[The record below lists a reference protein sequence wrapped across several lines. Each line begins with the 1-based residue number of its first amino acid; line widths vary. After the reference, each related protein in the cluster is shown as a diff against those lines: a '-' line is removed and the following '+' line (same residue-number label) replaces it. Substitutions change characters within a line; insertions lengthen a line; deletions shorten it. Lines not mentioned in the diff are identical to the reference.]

1 MQTIASLAKRLD
13 MTAEEALERLR
24 FMLMEVESVDSELTD
39 DQCDLLID
47 VDDDPSVA
55 ERVRQKKL
63 DEKEKARKRTERLRA
78 AAKKAAAKRKLAA
91 KKKAAAK
98 KTTTKAKA
106 APKKAAAKKKKA
118 AEKPEEPPLVEILPP
133 ETTEETPVAAKDE
146 VAEKDEKKKKKA
158 APKKAAAKKTEKTAE
173 SDIQIGRAVD
183 HEDVVQIIRADG
195 TRVKELDA
203 VLEETPALEEDE
215 TEIETESTILAEAE
229 REQEEEEARK
239 AREATRSLVKPD
251 PAVVAEVKRRAEER
265 MARKRQQRAKPPA
278 TAGTAGTAPP
288 MARRTATG
296 KTARKR
302 QKRIE
307 RLRAEDAM
315 RRSAAARVR
324 ELQATGPTGQIKKR
338 RKKRD
343 RDDELG
349 SAVDQIFEKRTI
361 EVDETM
367 TVEQLAEALEMTTN
381 DIILEL
387 MEHNVLA
394 NKNQSLSF
402 ELIRQLGEAHGYEV
416 HSAIPGEEEVMAE
429 EPDAPEDLVLRP
441 PVVTVMGHVD
451 HGKTTLLDYLRR
463 AHVAEGEV
471 GGITQHIAAYDVEI
485 QGGRVVFL
493 DTPGHAAFTQMR
505 ARGAQATDVVVLV
518 IAADDGIMPQ
528 TVEAID
534 HARAAEVPIV
544 VAINKC
550 DKPEGQ
556 PDRIRQELVKY
567 DLVDEQWGGKTI
579 IRNIS
584 AKTGEGVNTLMEM
597 LVLEAEM
604 LELKANPRK
613 KARGA
618 VVESELS
625 KGQGPVAWVLV
636 QTGTL
641 QVGDVFLAGETY
653 GRVRAMI
660 NSRGEQVEK
669 VPPATPVLV
678 LGFNDVAT
686 AGDQFVVVSD
696 ERIARAIAEKRVD
709 RARLKQGATA
719 PRITLEDFHK
729 HLKEGERHVLNV
741 VIKADV
747 QGSVDVLE
755 SSLLKLGNED
765 VKVELVH
772 SGVGGINESDVIL
785 ASASDA
791 VIIGFHVTANPRV
804 RKLADQEGVDIRTYR
819 IIYEVT
825 DEVKKALEGL
835 LTPETKEVVT
845 GHVEIRE
852 VFRSSAIGNIAG
864 CYVQDGE
871 ISRASLIRIVR
882 NDVVLYEGK
891 IASLRREK
899 DDVRSVSSGFEC
911 GIVLESFQDV
921 KVGDTIEAYRL
932 EQVAQKLE

>member
-1 MQTIASLAKRLD
+1 MQTVASLAKRLD
-13 MTAEEALERLR
+13 MTAEEALEKLR

-63 DEKEKARKRTERLRA
+63 DEEEKARKRTERLQA

-91 KKKAAAK
+91 KKKPAAKKTPTKAKAASTKAAAK
-98 KTTTKAKA
+98 KKKSEDEPEESPLVEILRPEAEEEAPAAAAEAAGKAETNKA
-106 APKKAAAKKKKA
+106 APKKAAAKKPA
-118 AEKPEEPPLVEILPP
+118 R
-133 ETTEETPVAAKDE
+133 TTEP
-146 VAEKDEKKKKKA
+146 
-158 APKKAAAKKTEKTAE
+158 
-173 SDIQIGRAVD
+173 DILIGRAVD

-203 VLEETPALEEDE
+203 VLEETPVFEDDEAELE
-215 TEIETESTILAEAE
+215 SAILAEAE
-229 REQEEEEARK
+229 RHQEEEEARK
-239 AREATRSLVKPD
+239 AREAARAMVKPD

-265 MARKRQQRAKPPA
+265 MARKRQQRAELAATVTTAATAAPA
-278 TAGTAGTAPP
+278 TK
-288 MARRTATG
+288 RTVTG

-302 QKRIE
+302 QKRVE
-307 RLRAEDAM
+307 RQRAEEAM
-315 RRSAAARVR
+315 RRDAAAKVR
-324 ELQATGPTGQIKKR
+324 EFQAAGPTGQIKKR

-343 RDDELG
+343 KDDELG
-349 SAVDQIFEKRTI
+349 SAVDEIFEKHII

-367 TVEQLAEALEMTTN
+367 TVEQLAEALDMATS
-381 DIILEL
+381 DVILEL
-387 MEHNVLA
+387 MEHNILA

-402 ELIRQLGEAHGYEV
+402 DLIRQIGEAHGYEV
-416 HSAIPGEEEVMAE
+416 RSATPGEEEIMAE

-485 QGGRVVFL
+485 RGGRVVFL

-550 DKPEGQ
+550 DKPEAQ

-584 AKTGEGVNTLMEM
+584 AKTGEGVDTLMEM

-604 LELKANPRK
+604 LELRANPRK

-641 QVGDVFLAGETY
+641 HVGDVFLAGETY

-660 NSRGEQVEK
+660 NSRGEQVEN

-686 AGDQFVVVSD
+686 AGDQFVVVDD
-696 ERIARAIAEKRVD
+696 ERIARAIAEKRID
-709 RARLKQGATA
+709 RAKLKQGATA
-719 PRITLEDFHK
+719 RRITLEDFHK

-755 SSLLKLGNED
+755 SNLLKLGNED

-804 RKLADQEGVDIRTYR
+804 RKLAEQEGVDIRTYR
-819 IIYEVT
+819 IIYEVI

-852 VFRSSAIGNIAG
+852 IFRSSAIGNIAG

-871 ISRASLIRIVR
+871 ISRASLIRVVR
-882 NDVVLYEGK
+882 NDVVLYEGR

-899 DDVRSVSSGFEC
+899 DDVRSVATGFEC

-921 KVGDTIEAYRL
+921 KVGDIIEAYRL

>member
-1 MQTIASLAKRLD
+1 MQTVASLAKRLD
-13 MTAEEALERLR
+13 MTAEEALEKLR

-63 DEKEKARKRTERLRA
+63 DEEEKARKRTERLQA

-91 KKKAAAK
+91 KKKPAAK
-98 KTTTKAKA
+98 KTPTKAKA
-106 APKKAAAKKKKA
+106 ASTKAAAKKKKS
-118 AEKPEEPPLVEILPP
+118 EDEPEESPLVEILRP
-133 ETTEETPVAAKDE
+133 EAEEEAPAAA
-146 VAEKDEKKKKKA
+146 AEAAGKAETKKA
-158 APKKAAAKKTEKTAE
+158 APKKAAAKKPARTTEP
-173 SDIQIGRAVD
+173 DILIGRAVD

-203 VLEETPALEEDE
+203 VLEETPVFEDDEAELE
-215 TEIETESTILAEAE
+215 SAILAEAE
-229 REQEEEEARK
+229 RHQEEEEARK
-239 AREATRSLVKPD
+239 AREAARAMVKPD

-265 MARKRQQRAKPPA
+265 MARKRQQRAELAATVTTAATAAPA
-278 TAGTAGTAPP
+278 TK
-288 MARRTATG
+288 RTVTG

-302 QKRIE
+302 QKRVE
-307 RLRAEDAM
+307 RQRAEEAM
-315 RRSAAARVR
+315 RRDAAAKVR
-324 ELQATGPTGQIKKR
+324 EFQAAGPTGQIKKR

-343 RDDELG
+343 KDDELG
-349 SAVDQIFEKRTI
+349 SAVDEIFEKHII

-367 TVEQLAEALEMTTN
+367 TVEQLAEALDMATS
-381 DIILEL
+381 DVILEL
-387 MEHNVLA
+387 MEHNILA

-402 ELIRQLGEAHGYEV
+402 DLIRQIGEAHGYEV
-416 HSAIPGEEEVMAE
+416 RSAIPGEEEIMAE

-485 QGGRVVFL
+485 RGGRVVFL

-550 DKPEGQ
+550 DKPEAQ

-584 AKTGEGVNTLMEM
+584 AKTGEGVDTLMEM

-604 LELKANPRK
+604 LELRANPRK

-641 QVGDVFLAGETY
+641 HVGDVFLAGETY

-660 NSRGEQVEK
+660 NSRGEQVEN

-686 AGDQFVVVSD
+686 AGDQFVVVDD
-696 ERIARAIAEKRVD
+696 ERIARAIAEKRID
-709 RARLKQGATA
+709 RAKLKQGATA
-719 PRITLEDFHK
+719 RRITLEDFHK

-755 SSLLKLGNED
+755 SNLLKLGNED

-804 RKLADQEGVDIRTYR
+804 RKLAEQEGVDIRTYR
-819 IIYEVT
+819 IIYEVI

-852 VFRSSAIGNIAG
+852 IFRSSAIGNIAG

-871 ISRASLIRIVR
+871 ISRASLIRVVR
-882 NDVVLYEGK
+882 NDVVLYEGR

-899 DDVRSVSSGFEC
+899 DDVRSVATGFEC

-921 KVGDTIEAYRL
+921 KVGDIIEAYRL

>member
-1 MQTIASLAKRLD
+1 MQTVASLAKRLD
-13 MTAEEALERLR
+13 MTAEEALEKLR
-24 FMLMEVESVDSELTD
+24 FMMMEVESVDSELTD

-47 VDDDPSVA
+47 VDDDPAVA

-63 DEKEKARKRTERLRA
+63 DEEEKARKRTERLKA
-78 AAKKAAAKRKLAA
+78 AAQKAAAKRKQAA
-91 KKKAAAK
+91 KKKPAAKKTAAKAKAAAK
-98 KTTTKAKA
+98 KTAAGKKGDEAQEAPKAEILHPETVEEAVAAEEIAPEEPAEKKKKKPA
-106 APKKAAAKKKKA
+106 AKKDAPKKAARS
-118 AEKPEEPPLVEILPP
+118 AEPDIL
-133 ETTEETPVAAKDE
+133 
-146 VAEKDEKKKKKA
+146 
-158 APKKAAAKKTEKTAE
+158 
-173 SDIQIGRAVD
+173 IGRAVD

-195 TRVKELDA
+195 TRVKELDV
-203 VLEETPALEEDE
+203 VLDETPQVDEDE
-215 TEIETESTILAEAE
+215 AEAESAILAEAE
-229 REQEEEEARK
+229 RHQEEEEARK
-239 AREATRSLVKPD
+239 AREAARSLVKPD

-265 MARKRQQRAKPPA
+265 MARKRQQRSEQPA
-278 TAGTAGTAPP
+278 TAAPAAP
-288 MARRTATG
+288 VAKRTATG

-302 QKRIE
+302 QKKIE
-307 RLRAEDAM
+307 RLRAEEAM
-315 RRSAAARVR
+315 RRDAAAKVR
-324 ELQATGPTGQIKKR
+324 EFQAAGPTGQLKKR
-338 RKKRD
+338 RRKREK
-343 RDDELG
+343 DDDVG
-349 SAVDQIFEKRTI
+349 MAVDEIFEKHLI

-367 TVEQLAEALEMTTN
+367 SVEQLAEALDVPTS

-394 NKNQSLSF
+394 NKNQTISF
-402 ELIRQLGEAHGYEV
+402 DLIRQIAESHGYEV
-416 HSAIPGEEEVMAE
+416 RSAIPGEEEIMAE

-485 QGGRVVFL
+485 RGGRVVFL

-518 IAADDGIMPQ
+518 VAADDGIMPQ
-528 TVEAID
+528 TIEAID

-550 DKPEGQ
+550 DKPAAQ

-579 IRNIS
+579 VRNIS
-584 AKTGEGVNTLMEM
+584 AKTGEGVDTLMEM

-604 LELKANPRK
+604 LDLKANPGK

-641 QVGDVFLAGETY
+641 RVGDVFLAGETY

-660 NSRGEQVEK
+660 NSRGDHIEEA
-669 VPPATPVLV
+669 PPATPVLV
-678 LGFNDVAT
+678 LGFNEVAT
-686 AGDQFVVVSD
+686 AGDQFVVVDD
-696 ERIARAIAEKRVD
+696 ERVARAIAAKRVD
-709 RARLKQGATA
+709 RAKLKQGATA
-719 PRITLEDFHK
+719 PRITLEDFHAR
-729 HLKEGERHVLNV
+729 LKEGERHVLNV

-755 SSLLKLGNED
+755 SSLLKLGNEN

-804 RKLADQEGVDIRTYR
+804 RKLAEQGGVDIRTYR

-845 GHVEIRE
+845 GHVEVRE

-864 CYVQDGE
+864 CHVQDGE
-871 ISRASLIRIVR
+871 VSRSSLIRIVR

-891 IASLRREK
+891 IASLRRGKE
-899 DDVRSVSSGFEC
+899 DVRSVSSGFEC
-911 GIVLESFQDV
+911 GIVLENFQDV

-932 EQVAQKLE
+932 DQVAQKLE